1 MKLTKL
7 STLLAVIL
15 LAGLSIQAQNPQGNP
30 QGNSKGSHSMGQG
43 GGCGMMMGMYMPHVM
58 TTSDGGVIVVTGRK
72 LIKYDKDLNLKKE
85 IVVPID
91 TTGVQAMWQH
101 MNQACPMMGQQS
113 GQKSQQPPPPPQ
125 NK

>member
-7 STLLAVIL
+7 STFIAVIL
-15 LAGLSIQAQNPQGNP
+15 LAGFSIQAQNSQGN
-30 QGNSKGSHSMGQG
+30 NKGSMSGRSMGQG
-43 GGCGMMMGMYMPHVM
+43 SGCGMMMGMYMPQVT

-85 IVVPID
+85 ITVPID
-91 TTGVQAMWQH
+91 TTGVQTMWQH

-113 GQKSQQPPPPPQ
+113 GQKSQQPPPPQQ